1 MKNNIKKIFEIIKLK
16 WLRETGL
23 TILLIAIIIGLFV
36 GINIGVEK
44 LNLTDIDL
52 TKEKLYTLTDVSKEQ
67 IAKIPENEEFKIY
80 LFGYIE
86 NSSVADLIKQ
96 YIKVNNNISMEI
108 TTTTDRPD
116 LASKYEVEDE
126 MPTIVVTSGEKS
138 RVFGYYDLS
147 IMDYNT
153 QSAIDITEQRIT
165 NGILS
170 ISSISKNTAVY
181 MLTGHE
187 ESLAAHST
195 MKSYLELENYA
206 LKDLDLL
213 VQEKVPDDCELL
225 IVASPKS
232 DLTELEANK
241 IKDYI
246 NIGGSIL
253 WMSDPNPLE
262 NEGEYNNIQSI
273 LDLYGVK
280 IDGKGVMI
288 EQDTSRMVMQVPDI
302 ILPIIEGTDITAELA
317 TEGTVMF
324 PNASK
329 LDFVSDEK
337 FEELKVVKT
346 NLLSTSDKAFFRK
359 DLSIAT
365 ISPTETDEVG
375 RQIVGA
381 ALEKTI
387 NESENEE
394 EKISSKLIVYA
405 NNMFATD
412 KQMKVGSNAIPAV
425 YFYNNLDLVMNSVA
439 YLAEAE
445 DQITIRKNI
454 EVVNYTATEAQNTI
468 VMVVIFGVPVL
479 IIILGVV
486 VWQLRRRKR

>member
-1 MKNNIKKIFEIIKLK
+1 MKDKIKKMFENIKLK

-23 TILLIAIIIGLFV
+23 TILLIAIIVGLFV

-67 IAKIPENEEFKIY
+67 IAKIPKDEEIKIY
-80 LFGYIE
+80 LFEYIE

-96 YIKVNNNISMEI
+96 YIKVNDSISMEI
-108 TTTTDRPD
+108 TNTTDRPD
-116 LASKYEVEDE
+116 LATKYEVEAE
-126 MPTIVVTSGEKS
+126 MPTIVITRGEKS

-170 ISSISKNTAVY
+170 VSSISKNTTLY

-187 ESLAAHST
+187 ESISAHAT
-195 MKSYLELENYA
+195 MKNYLELENYD

-213 VQEKVPDDCELL
+213 VQEKVPEDCEIL
-225 IVASPKS
+225 IIASPKS
-232 DLTELEANK
+232 DFTELEANK

-253 WMSDPNPLE
+253 WMNNPNPLAS
-262 NEGEYNNIQSI
+262 GECPNIYSV

-280 IDGKGVMI
+280 IDDKGIIV
-288 EQDTSRMVMQVPDI
+288 EQDTSRMVMQTPVT
-302 ILPIIEGTDITAELA
+302 ILPIIEGTELTAELA
-317 TEGTVMF
+317 TEGKVMF
-324 PNASK
+324 PDSARLS
-329 LDFVSDEK
+329 FESDERL
-337 FEELKVVKT
+337 EELKVVKT
-346 NLLSTSDKAFFRK
+346 ELLSTSDKAFFRK
-359 DLSIAT
+359 DLSIPSIT
-365 ISPTETDEVG
+365 PTDTDEVG
-375 RQIVGA
+375 RQVVGA
-381 ALEKTI
+381 TLEKTI
-387 NESENEE
+387 SESENEE
-394 EKISSKLIVYA
+394 EKVSSKLVVYA
-405 NNMFATD
+405 NNVFATD
-412 KQMKVGSNAIPAV
+412 SQMKVASNVVPAV

-439 YLAEAE
+439 YLAKAE

-468 VMVVIFGVPVL
+468 VMTIIFGVPVL
-479 IIILGVV
+479 IVILGIV
-486 VWQLRRRKR
+486 VWQLRRRKK